1 MIMETIARPHYMT
14 YEKILEAWQKSW
26 DKTYNVAVSINISS
40 YITKNKLKHA
50 AYINY
55 VSYKFLNHFN
65 AEKQNIIISIF
76 KKTSKINMT
85 VKQLTMLIQNNDLNE
100 EDVEKILKHF
110 TYDEVIKTLNLPEE
124 WSLKIYR

>member
-50 AYINY
+50 AYSNY
-55 VSYKFLNHFN
+55 VSYKFLNHFTL
-65 AEKQNIIISIF
+65 KQKKIIISIF
-76 KKTSKINMT
+76 KKTSKVNMT
-85 VKQLTMLIQNNDLNE
+85 VKQFTMLVKNNTLNKY
-100 EDVEKILKHF
+100 DVEKILKHF
-110 TYDEVIKTLNLPEE
+110 TYEEVQGTVNLPLMWAER
-124 WSLKIYR
+124 LYR

>member
-1 MIMETIARPHYMT
+1 MERINRPHYIT
-14 YEKILEAWQKSW
+14 YSEILKEWQNNWQVK
-26 DKTYNVAVSINISS
+26 YNAAVSINIASF
-40 YITKNKLKHA
+40 IVKHKSKPLT
-50 AYINY
+50 YNNY

-65 AEKQNIIISIF
+65 AEKQKIIISIF